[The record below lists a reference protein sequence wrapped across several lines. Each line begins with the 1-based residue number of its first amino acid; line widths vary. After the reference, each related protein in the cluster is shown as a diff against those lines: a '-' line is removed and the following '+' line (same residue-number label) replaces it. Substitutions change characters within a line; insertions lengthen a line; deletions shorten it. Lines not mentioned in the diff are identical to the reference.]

1 MKPKHHIRSDSSLSL
16 FDYKSDVPPDA
27 TAQFSS
33 LLKSK
38 YVEAQGHRHKVVI
51 EFDGGTPCNI
61 PRLGYGDGYGSYQI
75 DSGGTR
81 APIVRRNFGVPMSA
95 NVAEI
100 STLIAAIKTVL
111 KSFDPK
117 ITALDIRG
125 DSKTALWRCA
135 KRTKP
140 TSPPSDFKA
149 AADELFSLCA
159 QFNEVKTNWRGRKVS
174 VRLFGH

>member
-1 MKPKHHIRSDSSLSL
+1 MSLFGFTNDAPPDSS
-16 FDYKSDVPPDA
+16 
-27 TAQFSS
+27 TQFAS

-38 YVEAQGHRHKVVI
+38 YAEAQGKRHKVVI

-61 PRLGYGDGYGSYQI
+61 PRLGYGEGYGSYQI

-81 APIVRRNFGVPMSA
+81 APIVRRNFGIPMSA

-125 DSKTALWRCA
+125 DSKVALGRCTN
-135 KRTKP
+135 RMKP
-140 TSPPSDFKA
+140 TSPPSDFKM
-149 AADELFSLCA
+149 AADELFGLCA
-159 QFNEVKTNWRGRKVS
+159 QFIEVKTNWRGRAAS